1 MPLSKFAS
9 LQGPGQSK
17 FANLQFFSRK
27 ILLKSSF
34 TFQSWPSLQV
44 CKFAPIFWARFA
56 SLQVCKFKGGGIY
69 FDQDLISQV
78 FEFASFGRQNLD
90 ANHGYRLNFVSQNLK
105 TCKLA
110 AGANLQT
117 CSVCKLA
124 NLQTCFIHNFANLQ
138 TCSWVQTCKLAMSV
152 RELRKGILCL
162 SGSYTGSTYLHP
174 QACSFRVAWKPS
186 MREQDCKFAS
196 LHHSKFASLQ
206 VCTLEQVSSL
216 QVCATEQVCKFTN
229 FWTEQFCKFAISLS

>member
-138 TCSWVQTCKLAMSV
+138 TCSWVQTCKLAMSANL
-152 RELRKGILCL
+152 ETCKLAL
-162 SGSYTGSTYLHP
+162 
-174 QACSFRVAWKPS
+174 AWKTLKHGTEKELVETQWCNS
-186 MREQDCKFAS
+186 TLVGRGCRGAGREAAS
-196 LHHSKFASLQ
+196 ASN
-206 VCTLEQVSSL
+206 SSRAL
-216 QVCATEQVCKFTN
+216 ASSAWRAVRKL
-229 FWTEQFCKFAISLS
+229 ISCER